1 MTEKFE
7 VNGEQLLNKLRSLEL
22 PAEDFAIFGSGPM
35 YPRGIK
41 ELGHDIDIVA
51 RGNAW
56 EKALTYAE
64 PNFTWKD
71 SGAKAMSLFE
81 GQIEIFDGWGPG
93 KWDVNEL
100 IDSADIFDGIRYVNL
115 DNLIKWKKEMGRTK
129 DLEHI
134 KLIEE
139 YLKSNKK

>member
-41 ELGHDIDIVA
+41 ELGHDIDVVA

-56 EKALTYAE
+56 VKALTNAK
-64 PNFTWKD
+64 PNFTWES
-71 SGAKAMSLFE
+71 SGAQALSLSD
-81 GQIEIFDGWGPG
+81 GQIEIFNGWGPG
-93 KWDVNEL
+93 VWNVDDL
-100 IDSADIFDGIRYVNL
+100 FDTADIFDGIRYVNL
-115 DNLIKWKKEMGRTK
+115 ENLIKWKKEMGRPK

-139 YLKSNKK
+139 YILNHN